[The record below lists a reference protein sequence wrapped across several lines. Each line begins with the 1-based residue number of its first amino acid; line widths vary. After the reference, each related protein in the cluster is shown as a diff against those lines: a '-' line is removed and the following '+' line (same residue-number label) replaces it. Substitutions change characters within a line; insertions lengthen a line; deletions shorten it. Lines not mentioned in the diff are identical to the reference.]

1 MSIFSKPDRRW
12 LEEAGRDFDLREFDG
27 SVATGRVAIIRLLD
41 ERTELAGKHVLLTAD
56 RRHVTV
62 FDQAAANRVVIR
74 IPWASFVDA
83 GVHAEPGTPR
93 LRLDLAV
100 QLGITVV
107 RFALWFDAA
116 ERVRLDQL
124 VTHIRLHTEP
134 PPAAPPTA
142 APEPPPEDTTAEVP
156 SLEDTTAE
164 VPSLEV
170 PLLEVRCAPPVN
182 DWLVFLPGDCSAEV
196 LRRVAPP
203 PPVNG
208 AVE

>member
-12 LEEAGRDFDLREFDG
+12 LEEPGRDFDLREFDG
-27 SVATGRVAIIRLLD
+27 GVATGRVAVIRLLD
-41 ERTELAGKHVLLTAD
+41 ERTELAGKHVLLTVD

-62 FDQAAANRVVIR
+62 IDQAEAKRVVIR
-74 IPWASFVDA
+74 IPWRSFVDA

-107 RFALWFDAA
+107 RLALWFDAA

-124 VTHIRLHTEP
+124 VTHIRRHTQTPPSGQPSSPSATPSEEP
-134 PPAAPPTA
+134 T
-142 APEPPPEDTTAEVP
+142 
-156 SLEDTTAE
+156 S
-164 VPSLEV
+164 EV
-170 PLLEVRCAPPVN
+170 PLLDVRCAPPVD

>member
-41 ERTELAGKHVLLTAD
+41 ERTELAGKHVLLTAGL
-56 RRHVTV
+56 RHVTV
-62 FDQAAANRVVIR
+62 IDQAAANRVVIR
-74 IPWASFVDA
+74 IPWGSFVDA

-100 QLGITVV
+100 QLGITIV

-124 VTHIRLHTEP
+124 VTHIRRHMEP

-142 APEPPPEDTTAEVP
+142 APEPPPEDTTAEV
-156 SLEDTTAE
+156 

-170 PLLEVRCAPPVN
+170 PLLEVRCAPPIN

>member
-1 MSIFSKPDRRW
+1 MGDGPDHRDDREQPLTMSIFSKPDRRW
-12 LEEAGRDFDLREFDG
+12 LEESGRDFDLREFDG

-41 ERTELAGKHVLLTAD
+41 ERTELAGKHVLLTAGL
-56 RRHVTV
+56 RHVTV
-62 FDQAAANRVVIR
+62 IDQAAANRVVIR
-74 IPWASFVDA
+74 IPWGSFVDA

-100 QLGITVV
+100 QLGITIV

-124 VTHIRLHTEP
+124 VTHIRRRMEP

-142 APEPPPEDTTAEVP
+142 APEPSP
-156 SLEDTTAE
+156 
-164 VPSLEV
+164 EV
-170 PLLEVRCAPPVN
+170 PLLEVRCAPPIN
-182 DWLVFLPGDCSAEV
+182 DWLVVLPGDCSAEV